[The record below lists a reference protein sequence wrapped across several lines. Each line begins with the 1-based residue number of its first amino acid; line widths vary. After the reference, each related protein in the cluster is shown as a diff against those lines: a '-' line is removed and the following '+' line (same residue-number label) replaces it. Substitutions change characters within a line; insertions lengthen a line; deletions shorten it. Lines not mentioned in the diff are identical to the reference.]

1 MKKHLNKP
9 PVKPLNRA
17 PAGWSMHHSQVQ
29 ILSSDKQELLKVE
42 RGDDL
47 VFLEPGSKTD
57 LPGQKFFA
65 NLTPET

>member
-1 MKKHLNKP
+1 
-9 PVKPLNRA
+9 
-17 PAGWSMHHSQVQ
+17 MHHCQVQ